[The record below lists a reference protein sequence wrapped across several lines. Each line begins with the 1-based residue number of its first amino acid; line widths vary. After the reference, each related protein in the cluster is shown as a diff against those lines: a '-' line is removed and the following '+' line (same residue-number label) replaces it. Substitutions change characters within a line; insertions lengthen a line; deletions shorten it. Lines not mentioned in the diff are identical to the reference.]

1 MKEIIN
7 SCKKKLKEAN
17 IESWNIDYLVLL
29 CAALNK
35 SKEEIIFNPDKINP
49 TAQQIAKIDEYIN
62 RRINR
67 EPISHI
73 INNRE
78 FYGLD
83 FYVDK
88 NVLDPRP
95 DSEILVHEVIKIA
108 SDLGNDLKMLEIGPG
123 SGCLSIAIAKNC
135 TNISSI
141 LAADISEEALKICQ
155 KNINDHNL
163 ENKIKTIKSDVFGDI
178 RDAKFDIII
187 SNPPYIRSSEIENLQ
202 DEVRIFEPRL
212 ALDGGGDGLDFYRKI
227 IDQSPNFLNKNGY
240 LVFEIGFDQANDL
253 RDLAKGSN
261 FNLLAI
267 VKDLAQNDRVV
278 ILRKHD

>member
-1 MKEIIN
+1 MKEIIRN
-7 SCKKKLKEAN
+7 CKTKLKEAN
-17 IESWNIDYLVLL
+17 IESWDIDYLVLL
-29 CAALNK
+29 CTALNK
-35 SKEEIIFNPDKINP
+35 TKEEVIFKADEIKPSDEELQKINEF
-49 TAQQIAKIDEYIN
+49 IE

-95 DSEILVHEVIKIA
+95 DSEILVHEAIKIA
-108 SDLGNDLKMLEIGPG
+108 SDLGSDLKMLEIGAG
-123 SGCLSIAIAKNC
+123 SGCLSISITKNC
-135 TNISSI
+135 RNISSA
-141 LAADISEEALKICQ
+141 LALDISEEALKVCQ
-155 KNINDHNL
+155 KNIAKHDL
-163 ENKIKTIKSDVFGDI
+163 INKIKTIKSDIFSAINNDE
-178 RDAKFDIII
+178 KFDIII

-202 DEVRIFEPRL
+202 DEVRIFEPIL

-227 IDQSPNFLNKNGY
+227 IDEAPKFLNKNGY
-240 LVFEIGFDQANDL
+240 LIFEIGFDQADDL
-253 RDLAKGSN
+253 RDLAKGSE
-261 FNLLAI
+261 FRLLEI

-278 ILRKHD
+278 ILRNY